1 MKGHEPIIA
10 MRRNGIAPKIVFVND
25 FPDVC
30 AKTGTCMATMPPFP
44 WMAMRLE
51 FDLRFLI
58 GLMVSITGST
68 ETRAKALAE
77 KPRLLGLQPWLRC
90 TAKDGKRW
98 ITSWSEVWKRRAT
111 MAEFLDDTID
121 FNAYMEQTDHQTKV
135 RQRVT
140 LSNWQRIGCTP
151 N

>member
-30 AKTGTCMATMPPFP
+30 AKDWHLHGDHATVSVDGD
-44 WMAMRLE
+44 AVGVL
-51 FDLRFLI
+51 DLRFLI

-77 KPRLLGLQPWLRC
+77 KAKDAGATTVASMHC
-90 TAKDGKRW
+90 VKDGKRW
-98 ITSWSEVWKRRAT
+98 TTSWSEVWKK
-111 MAEFLDDTID
+111 EG
-121 FNAYMEQTDHQTKV
+121 DHG
-135 RQRVT
+135 
-140 LSNWQRIGCTP
+140 RILG
-151 N
+151 